1 MSENV
6 EKLFESVIKAS
17 NNIKRVNNKTSRN
30 IFSSI
35 ATKESSSSQKKKIK
49 ASNMSTTGSSL
60 ISTVTNTKGHGWFKS
75 IFSSN
80 ATKESSEKNRENNIN
95 IKISKIK

>member
-35 ATKESSSSQKKKIK
+35 ATKESSSSQKKK
-49 ASNMSTTGSSL
+49 N
-60 ISTVTNTKGHGWFKS
+60 
-75 IFSSN
+75 
-80 ATKESSEKNRENNIN
+80 
-95 IKISKIK
+95 